1 MVLIWKN
8 MEIEICYNRLKN
20 FALVFIFW
28 GAGSIKSTHARPT
41 VNFLS
46 KKRSE
51 SGGIDEVASTTN
63 IAMVQKIIPCRL
75 RLDSV
80 EDQDDPNTP
89 EAVDEIDSANTE
101 LYANGESPLLNPQ
114 PLTSILNSLIHDED
128 TLITKADVHHAI
140 SSRLVINQPINW
152 PINRLIG

>member
-1 MVLIWKN
+1 
-8 MEIEICYNRLKN
+8 
-20 FALVFIFW
+20 
-28 GAGSIKSTHARPT
+28 
-41 VNFLS
+41 
-46 KKRSE
+46 
-51 SGGIDEVASTTN
+51 
-63 IAMVQKIIPCRL
+63 MVQKIIPCRL

-140 SSRLVINQPINW
+140 SSRLVINQPINRT
-152 PINRLIG
+152 INRLIG